1 MQTESVYK
9 LTVTEN
15 FVGDKRMLH
24 TVFWWQHLGICVD
37 INLVLLLCWWQ
48 YKIIDLRGFDTILR
62 KGVTLVT
69 ALCCW
74 LYHKYKPKLSPT
86 KKKFAKS
93 TIFENWHH
101 WLFTDRK
108 SADCPQIFDTQSIIF
123 DPSVM
128 FWMHFHVF
136 SGIFMH
142 FS

>member
-1 MQTESVYK
+1 MQIESVYK

-86 KKKFAKS
+86 KKKIRKIDDFWKLTSLIVHREKIRRLSAN
-93 TIFENWHH
+93 IWH
-101 WLFTDRK
+101 
-108 SADCPQIFDTQSIIF
+108 S
-123 DPSVM
+123 
-128 FWMHFHVF
+128 MHHLWFISHVLNAF
-136 SGIFMH
+136 SCILMYFYA
-142 FS
+142 F